1 MSIVHL
7 PHAPASVSTA
17 RRRLNRDLLAWGV
30 AEDVADD
37 AVVILSELLSN
48 ALRHARPLPGG
59 AGEVKVSWIKVG
71 DTVELA
77 VTDGGAITEPR
88 KGQPALSSLGGRG
101 LGIVEILSQ
110 SWGVRRD
117 EQGST
122 VWAHLHAPSAY
133 SRDDRS
139 ARTEGSEEFTGSEE
153 YTGDPTGDPMQN
165 LRQVTR

>member
-1 MSIVHL
+1 MSTCYL

-17 RRRLNRDLLAWGV
+17 RRSLNRDLISWGV
-30 AEDVADD
+30 ADDVADD
-37 AVVILSELLSN
+37 AAVILSELLSN

-59 AGEVKVSWIKVG
+59 EGEVKVSWIKVG

-117 EQGST
+117 DQGNT
-122 VWAHLHAPSAY
+122 VWAHLHAPVGYANGE
-133 SRDDRS
+133 RG
-139 ARTEGSEEFTGSEE
+139 A
-153 YTGDPTGDPMQN
+153 PMQN